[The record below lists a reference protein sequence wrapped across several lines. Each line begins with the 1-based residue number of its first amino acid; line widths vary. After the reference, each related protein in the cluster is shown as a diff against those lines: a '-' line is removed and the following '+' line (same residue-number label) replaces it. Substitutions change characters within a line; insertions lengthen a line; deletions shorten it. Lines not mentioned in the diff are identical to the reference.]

1 MVIIESDREYMI
13 AVDALL
19 KKNKATCQVGV
30 EFDVD
35 GMEGF
40 RISRKRVCSSPI

>member
-1 MVIIESDREYMI
+1 MTIDCDREYAV

-19 KKNKATCQVGV
+19 KKNRATCQVGV
-30 EFDVD
+30 EFDLD

-40 RISRKRVCSSPI
+40 RITRKRVRSLLL